1 MARPSVLHQGF
12 FVPNA
17 QDVTKPELAEPDR
30 IDFNIS
36 GNARWGVLSG
46 CLVTVSG
53 ATASN
58 TAGTVLVN
66 GTLVDVVGGQNT
78 HVGAGGTQSRF
89 DIVGVD
95 STGKLVTVA
104 GAPALDPVFPD
115 VPLNV
120 TALAAV
126 FCVAGGGDYSD
137 NVIDK
142 RNMLADSLLTK
153 LSPNADLIMNRNGSG
168 NLFHVDGAGK
178 TSWEGDVSIE
188 RIDFGPTGA
197 LRITPNLS
205 VDDAITAGGN
215 ITAAKALTA
224 TLKVTGSNLRNTSA
238 LPSDA
243 SGSAGDVFTHTV
255 SGKAYIH
262 QGGHWEE
269 IATLKSAMPTGT
281 VITSLQAPSY
291 MGPLGWISL
300 DGSLVTEVEAP
311 TLFTIP
317 SLAIYINTPPSGP
330 RTMALPDA
338 RRRVMLYSPDD
349 VGRIGGS
356 NTIAIGLANMPP
368 HKHNTV
374 VQQGGGAN
382 PQVRIARNGIH
393 RHNVYGGAHGHN
405 VNDPGHSHNGTDHPQ
420 GNQFV
425 SLAWGGRNKIDAFF
439 NDRSHT
445 YSVEAADWTR
455 PAVTGITIDSAGS
468 EHGHGMDD
476 QGDHDHQATID
487 AIAAH
492 PHSATEDTVGGG
504 AALSFTPAY
513 LAIYAYVKG

>member
-1 MARPSVLHQGF
+1 MARPTVLHQGF

-58 TAGTVLVN
+58 TAGTALVN
-66 GTLVDVVGGQNT
+66 GVLVDVVAGQNT
-78 HVGAGGTQSRF
+78 HVGSGGTQSRF
-89 DIVGVD
+89 DLVGVD
-95 STGKLVTVA
+95 NTGKLVTVA
-104 GAPALDPVFPD
+104 GTPSLDPVFPD
-115 VPLNV
+115 PPTTV

-126 FCVAGGGDYSD
+126 LCSAGGGDYSD
-137 NVIDK
+137 QVVDK

-153 LSPNADLIMNRNGSG
+153 LSPTADLIMNRNGSG

-178 TSWEGDVSIE
+178 TSWENDVSIE

-215 ITAAKALTA
+215 ITAAKSLTA
-224 TLKVTGSNLRNTSA
+224 TQKVSGSNLRNSSA
-238 LPSDA
+238 IPSDA
-243 SGSAGDVFTHTV
+243 SGAAGDIFTHTAT
-255 SGKAYIH
+255 GKAYIF

-269 IATLKSAMPTGT
+269 LATLKSSVPTGT

-291 MGPLGWISL
+291 MGPLGWVSL
-300 DGSLVTEVEAP
+300 DGSLVTEVEVP
-311 TLFTIP
+311 SLFTIP

-349 VGRIGGS
+349 VGRLGGQTS
-356 NTIAIGLANMPP
+356 IAVALANMPP

-374 VQQGGGAN
+374 VQAGGGAN
-382 PQVRIARNGIH
+382 PQVRISRNGIH
-393 RHNVYGGAHGHN
+393 RHNIWGGEHSHPL
-405 VNDPGHSHNGTDHPQ
+405 NDPGHAHNGADHIL
-420 GNQFV
+420 GGQFV
-425 SLAWGGRNKIDAFF
+425 CLAWGGNNKVDALF

-445 YSVEAADWTR
+445 YSVENAEWTR
-455 PAVTGITIDSAGS
+455 AATTGITIGSAGS
-468 EHGHGMDD
+468 EHAHAMDD

-487 AIAAH
+487 AIAPH
-492 PHSATEDTVGGG
+492 PHSASEDTVGGG
-504 AALSFTPAY
+504 AAIPFVPAY
-513 LAIYAYVKG
+513 LAIYAYVRG